1 MGELVVEREP
11 QSAGR
16 SAFDVNKPLIK
27 LILASVLLN
36 ALILTAL
43 VTSTPERSAAS
54 TWATIAYKAR
64 FRLAP
69 LDPVKDRA
77 ALAQLHLDS
86 STASKSKCIA
96 CHGDEFDSPIVL
108 HRIHLKSELLPGLAC
123 HDCHQRVDLTSRSNV
138 AMTRWVDVGFC
149 KSCHSKFPGL
159 SPGSSM
165 TPADYDVD
173 CITCHSGANAFRHEP
188 PYLSQVI
195 APSECK
201 GCHGGRVLPWT
212 SLHERS
218 DWLQTHG
225 AEALTVGTDN
235 CFQCHDFGL
244 KFCDTC
250 HAVKPPMHLP
260 ADRWKADHPDAS
272 RADTRACYTCH
283 KINFC
288 KKCHVG
294 HDAGWKELHS
304 TFVAS
309 KGTDSCVKC
318 HSLSFCSYCH
328 AQSSSVATDSGPQP

>member
-1 MGELVVEREP
+1 MGGLAMDSERREVTRRVL
-11 QSAGR
+11 S
-16 SAFDVNKPLIK
+16 SNKALIK

-36 ALILTAL
+36 ALILTAF

-54 TWATIAYKAR
+54 TWATFAYKAR
-64 FRLAP
+64 FRIAP
-69 LDPVKDRA
+69 VTTKAGLSR
-77 ALAQLHLDS
+77 LHLDS
-86 STASKSKCIA
+86 AHISKSECEA

-123 HDCHQRVDLTSRSNV
+123 HDCHQRVDLATRGNV

-149 KSCHSKFPGL
+149 KKCHSKFSGL
-159 SPGSSM
+159 VVGSAM
-165 TPADYDVD
+165 KPADFDVD
-173 CITCHSGANAFRHEP
+173 CTTCHAGANSFRHEP
-188 PYLSQVI
+188 SYLSQVI
-195 APSECK
+195 APTECQ

-218 DWLQTHG
+218 DWLKTHG
-225 AEALTVGTDN
+225 AEALAVGTDN

-260 ADRWKADHPDAS
+260 ADQWKANHPEAA

-288 KKCHVG
+288 KRCHVG
-294 HDAGWKELHS
+294 HEAGWTQGHS
-304 TFVAS
+304 TFVAEN
-309 KGTDSCVKC
+309 GTASCDKC

-328 AQSSSVATDSGPQP
+328 TRSSGSSVAP